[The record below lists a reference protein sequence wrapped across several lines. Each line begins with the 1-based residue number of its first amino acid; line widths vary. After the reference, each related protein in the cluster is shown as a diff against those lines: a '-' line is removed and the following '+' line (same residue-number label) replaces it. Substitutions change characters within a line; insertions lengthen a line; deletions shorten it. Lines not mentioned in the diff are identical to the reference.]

1 MNRTIDT
8 AQSLATRDAAGRVM
22 LSWWGTV
29 LLCLLLSGRALAQDA
44 SVTAGAPNAKGSIII
59 DGKATDL
66 PYAYAYTAPALS
78 SRKPETILILAAQ
91 PLPPKSVTD
100 PFARMKA
107 RGSGNGMLEF
117 TFDETRA
124 LTSVQFGVE
133 PMGGGGYST
142 SYKFAIASWTDRQMR
157 GRVYTDGELEMFKNR
172 YRFDVSFDI
181 TMTVPRAPE
190 ASGKDAWATPQGK
203 VLAEYL
209 RAARAGDKA
218 ALKRVIV
225 ADRAKDLDGPM
236 AKDILSFLKESAD
249 PKTADFDSLTVDGET
264 AEAKITERNKD
275 GAMSSTL
282 RLQRVNSS
290 WMVAP

>member
-1 MNRTIDT
+1 M
-8 AQSLATRDAAGRVM
+8 
-22 LSWWGTV
+22 

-44 SVTAGAPNAKGSIII
+44 SVTAGAPNAKGSIIMM
-59 DGKATDL
+59 ARRPTC
-66 PYAYAYTAPALS
+66 PMPTPTAPALS

-91 PLPPKSVTD
+91 PLPPKAVTD

-181 TMTVPRAPE
+181 TMTVPRAPD
-190 ASGKDAWATPQGK
+190 ASGKAAGPRR
-203 VLAEYL
+203 
-209 RAARAGDKA
+209 RARCW
-218 ALKRVIV
+218 RNICVPP
-225 ADRAKDLDGPM
+225 GPV
-236 AKDILSFLKESAD
+236 
-249 PKTADFDSLTVDGET
+249 T
-264 AEAKITERNKD
+264 R
-275 GAMSSTL
+275 
-282 RLQRVNSS
+282 QR
-290 WMVAP
+290 

>member
-181 TMTVPRAPE
+181 TMTVPRAPD
-190 ASGKDAWATPQGK
+190 ASGKAAWATPQGK
-203 VLAEYL
+203 VLFDFLVWGDGDDILLDCE
-209 RAARAGDKA
+209 RAAAGSSRSASWRVETMASRAA
-218 ALKRVIV
+218 ELSRMCRWSPRVLV
-225 ADRAKDLDGPM
+225 
-236 AKDILSFLKESAD
+236 
-249 PKTADFDSLTVDGET
+249 T
-264 AEAKITERNKD
+264 
-275 GAMSSTL
+275 
-282 RLQRVNSS
+282 
-290 WMVAP
+290 